1 MWIFRITGG
10 SSSTY
15 SVSHLRFFLKHS
27 VLFVF
32 LTVSTTSAW
41 QGDIARSTC
50 GAIPTCVRR
59 PVTKDHHISLA
70 LVRESGLL
78 TKVGYFT
85 IHAPFS
91 SLANLNTH
99 AHVHLIVHKHDRW
112 TESMRHA
119 VYTWT
124 RLGRVCSLI
133 YHSTLTLVSVRRGA
147 SKGRIDPV
155 LTAFCRAR
163 GRMAFTSISCSR
175 R

>member
-41 QGDIARSTC
+41 QGDIARSMC
-50 GAIPTCVRR
+50 GSIPTCVRR

-70 LVRESGLL
+70 LVRESGSLM
-78 TKVGYFT
+78 KVGYFT
-85 IHAPFS
+85 IHALFS
-91 SLANLNTH
+91 SLANTH
-99 AHVHLIVHKHDRW
+99 AHVHLIVHEHDRW

-124 RLGRVCSLI
+124 RLDRVCSLTH
-133 YHSTLTLVSVRRGA
+133 HSTSTSVSVRCGS

-155 LTAFCRAR
+155 CTFCRAR
-163 GRMAFTSISCSR
+163 GGMPFTSISCSR